1 MTAEYCALAESW
13 QDNGRHLSGNLT
25 HIQRFITENRH
36 KR

>member
-1 MTAEYCALAESW
+1 MTDGYYSVAGSW
-13 QDNGRHLSGNLT
+13 QDNGRHLSGNLA